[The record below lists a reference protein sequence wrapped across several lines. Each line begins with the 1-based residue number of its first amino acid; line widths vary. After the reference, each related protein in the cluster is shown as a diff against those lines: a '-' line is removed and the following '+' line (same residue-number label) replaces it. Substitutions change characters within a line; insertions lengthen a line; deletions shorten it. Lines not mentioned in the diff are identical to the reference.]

1 MIEKI
6 MTLFIQDNETEDV
19 MFQTEDFNV
28 VPNKGES
35 MMVEGKW
42 YEVVERVFS
51 FKHLT
56 NIDFNS
62 CSLFVKESQN

>member
-1 MIEKI
+1 

-19 MFQTEDFNV
+19 MFQTEDSNV

-56 NIDFNS
+56 KIDNNS
-62 CSLFVKESQN
+62 CTLFVRPYKVKD

>member
-1 MIEKI
+1 

-56 NIDFNS
+56 NIDNNS
-62 CSLFVKESQN
+62 CTLFVRPYKVKD